1 MSFWTNVMNSV
12 LFLETESGYT
22 VGQEARPWEHMSYTS
37 IITLFHLQSSSYL
50 TKLYSL
56 CNWSPLNEVNPLCFP
71 SESQISRN
79 CLVVSKS
86 ALSWVTHSYKC
97 QATMPHQATMAKCQ
111 RSGYGGP
118 GGQLKCSRI
127 VQVTF
132 EKVRKTWHSVRK
144 R

>member
-1 MSFWTNVMNSV
+1 MNSV

-50 TKLYSL
+50 TNLYSL

-97 QATMPHQATMAKCQ
+97 QATMPPTPGYHGEMSEIGLWWPRWPTQVFKNRAGDIWKGKKNMAFCKKEV
-111 RSGYGGP
+111 GM
-118 GGQLKCSRI
+118 
-127 VQVTF
+127 
-132 EKVRKTWHSVRK
+132 
-144 R
+144 